1 MGRVARHNKGSG
13 PAPPGADP
21 ASERGSTTLD
31 LVLSTSTE
39 LFAERGFAAATM
51 RELADRADL
60 PLSSF
65 YYYFRSKYDVL
76 LAIMNTAMGRLEN
89 GAEEV
94 WDESLDPG
102 QQLRALVDRHVRVHL
117 LHPGAASVA
126 DGEMRALE
134 PEDRAA
140 IVGRRDLYEQRFR
153 GVLAAG
159 VEAKI
164 FDAKLDIPVATM
176 GILTMST
183 SVIDWWYPEGRHSI
197 DETARLVGQFA
208 LGIAG
213 QSER

>member
-1 MGRVARHNKGSG
+1 MGRLARKSRGQG

-76 LAIMNTAMGRLEN
+76 LAIMDTAMGRLES

-94 WDESLDPG
+94 WDEDLDPG
-102 QQLRALVDRHVRVHL
+102 RQLRALVDRHVRVHL
-117 LHPGAASVA
+117 FHPAAASVA

-134 PEDRAA
+134 GDDRAA
-140 IVGRRDLYEQRFR
+140 IVARRDRYERKFR
-153 GVLAAG
+153 SVLAAG
-159 VEAKI
+159 VAAGS
-164 FDAKLDIPVATM
+164 FDADLDIPVATIA
-176 GILTMST
+176 ILTMST
-183 SVIDWWYPEGRHSI
+183 SVIDWWDPAGRHSI
-197 DETARLVGQFA
+197 DATARLIGRFA
-208 LGIAG
+208 LGVAG